1 MQRPIAALPGA
12 VLLIVLMGAA
22 AHAAGTLDMYF
33 IDTEGGQA
41 TLLVAPSGDT
51 LLIDVGFAGL
61 DTPNPDKDVG
71 RDAARIA
78 DVARAAKVTRIGTL
92 LVTHFHG
99 DHAGGIAHLG
109 LPVGTF
115 VDHGPALQ
123 DVPTMKQ
130 KAGEYAEDW
139 AAAFARARH
148 VVVQYGRFRFA
159 NLGDLPWNQEVAL
172 LCPANRVG
180 TIDVYEAA
188 GHGREPTPAVS
199 ALEPRVVVL
208 DTDNTRHP
216 AHYLKVSASDDG
228 SFAVFNSRTNETK
241 RYPARR

>member
-1 MQRPIAALPGA
+1 MAAMNNVVVRMTPSSFTSNARKIPDRYTTSFVWVCTHAPRTSRGVVSSAAPLRRGSHGLRAVVMQRPIAALPGA

-61 DTPNPDKDVG
+61 DTSNPDKDVG
-71 RDAARIA
+71 RDAAWIA

-99 DHAGGIAHLG
+99 D
-109 LPVGTF
+109 
-115 VDHGPALQ
+115 
-123 DVPTMKQ
+123 
-130 KAGEYAEDW
+130 
-139 AAAFARARH
+139 
-148 VVVQYGRFRFA
+148 
-159 NLGDLPWNQEVAL
+159 LPWNQEVAQ
-172 LCPANRVG
+172 LCPADRVG

-216 AHYLKVSASDDG
+216 AYYLKVSASDDG